1 MENNVCPNCGN
12 PVPENAKFC
21 TSCGEKIVPA
31 EQAPAVNETPAPN
44 SEPTPNAAPAPNPEP
59 TPNTAPSSNSEPTPN
74 TAPASN
80 SQTFANASAA
90 PNYGFNPNPAPA
102 YKEAPPAP
110 PAYIPVPEEEA
121 PGKDSPYQPIS
132 TWGYVGI
139 NFIMAVPIL
148 NLVMLIVWACG
159 GCRKVNKR
167 NMARGIFLTMLIS
180 LVVGIIIT
188 ILGLTVFRNIYY
200 EIMENL
206 PYYGFD
212 FYY

>member
-1 MENNVCPNCGN
+1 MENNACPNCGN
-12 PVPENAKFC
+12 PVPENARFC
-21 TSCGEKIVPA
+21 TSCGEKIVSV
-31 EQAPAVNETPAPN
+31 EQAPAVNETPASNP
-44 SEPTPNAAPAPNPEP
+44 APA
-59 TPNTAPSSNSEPTPN
+59 PN

-80 SQTFANASAA
+80 PASASNPAPASNFQTFANTSAA

-102 YKEAPPAP
+102 YKEAP

-132 TWGYVGI
+132 AWGYVGI
-139 NFIMAVPIL
+139 NFIMTVPIL

-167 NMARGIFLTMLIS
+167 NMARGFFLTMLIS
-180 LVVGIIIT
+180 LVIGIIIT

-200 EIMENL
+200 EIIEKL
-206 PYYGFD
+206 PYNGSD

>member
-1 MENNVCPNCGN
+1 MFARTAEIPCPKTPNSAL
-12 PVPENAKFC
+12 PAEK
-21 TSCGEKIVPA
+21 KIVPA
-31 EQAPAVNETPAPN
+31 EQAPAVNETPASNP
-44 SEPTPNAAPAPNPEP
+44 EPTTNTAPLSNPEPAPNAAP
-59 TPNTAPSSNSEPTPN
+59 S
-74 TAPASN
+74 SN
-80 SQTFANASAA
+80 SQTFANTSAA

-102 YKEAPPAP
+102 YKEVPPAP

-180 LVVGIIIT
+180 LVVGIIMT